1 MASIDFIDDVPQY
14 NSSGNELKRFCG
26 ALGDCI
32 CCRGSSGMLCADKIL
47 RSTGYLIIL
56 VIMSAL
62 ILAMFIWGLVD
73 VKAMNSPGYITMD
86 AIVMVELLVE
96 ILIKLI
102 ANRPKAYIRNPWNI
116 FDLVVFVLCVVG
128 FILNIVIEDENSDDA
143 NAGDVTEYISTALL
157 AIREVII
164 VIRIVRVIREGAAR
178 IKRKH
183 MINKVDLGIENQM
196 ISFTSSD
203 IELDP

>member
-1 MASIDFIDDVPQY
+1 MASIDFIDDVPQ
-14 NSSGNELKRFCG
+14 NTSSGSEMKRFCG

-32 CCRGSSGMLCADKIL
+32 CCRGSSGVLCADKIL

-56 VIMSAL
+56 IIMSVL

-73 VKAMNSPGYITMD
+73 VKAMNSAGYITMD
-86 AIVMVELLVE
+86 AIVMVELLIE

-116 FDLVVFVLCVVG
+116 FDLIVFVLCLVG
-128 FILNIVIEDENSDDA
+128 FIVNIVIEDDNSDDA
-143 NAGDVTEYISTALL
+143 NAGDVGEYVATGLL
-157 AIREVII
+157 VLREII
-164 VIRIVRVIREGAAR
+164 VVIRIIRIIREGAAR
-178 IKRKH
+178 IKKKH